1 MQPDAEEKGCVENE
15 LQRRC
20 VAKILTYITVAV
32 LLGAMLVEAFVI
44 YMERREQERLEA
56 EAVSAQ
62 EAINELSAQAHSL
75 ADQVKE
81 LQEFQDN
88 WEDFVIPCGQRA
100 LPENERGPVIKGR
113 R

>member
-1 MQPDAEEKGCVENE
+1 MSFREDVF
-15 LQRRC
+15 
-20 VAKILTYITVAV
+20 AKILTYITVAV

-75 ADQVKE
+75 ADQVEE

-88 WEDFVIPCGQRA
+88 WEDFVILTDNELCQKMREDLYQR
-100 LPENERGPVIKGR
+100 P
-113 R
+113 